1 MKAEPRT
8 TKTHAVLLQTL
19 LPPQAAGWVKAK
31 AKRQGL
37 SVAAWLRVLVLA
49 KIEEKA
55 L

>member
-1 MKAEPRT
+1 MKADHRT
-8 TKTHAVLLQTL
+8 SKTQAVLLQTL
-19 LPPQAAGWVKAK
+19 LPPQAAASVKAK

-55 L
+55 F